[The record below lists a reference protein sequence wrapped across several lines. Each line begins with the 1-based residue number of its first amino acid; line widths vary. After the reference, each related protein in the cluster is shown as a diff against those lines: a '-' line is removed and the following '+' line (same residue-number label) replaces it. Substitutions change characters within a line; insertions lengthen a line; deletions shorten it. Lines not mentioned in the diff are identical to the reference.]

1 MRYAGIKENDIVDGE
16 GVCVSFWT
24 QGCPHRCEGCHNPE
38 TWSFDGGYEENDIQL
53 LNKIIALINKNNVNR
68 NLSILGGEPLC
79 QENRKF
85 VGKLINAARQNFPN
99 IKIYLWTGYIISE
112 DFVNSDEDLQYIY
125 NNVDVIIDGPYIKDL
140 RDIRLKL
147 RGSSNQRILDK
158 NKKI

>member
-24 QGCPHRCEGCHNPE
+24 QGCPHHCEGCHNPE

-53 LNKIIALINKNNVNR
+53 LNKVITLINKNNVNR

-85 VGKLINAARQNFPN
+85 VSKLINAARQNFPN

-112 DFVNSDEDLQYIY
+112 DFVNSDENLQYIY